1 MPLDN
6 RRGYR
11 PRLTRTSRGLSFPNQ
26 HEAALLTP
34 VRDAV
39 VEGAAGRPRA
49 IDTGTVGP
57 YASHAENRTAVLP
70 TRQVDKGPP
79 ATFPGPR
86 DNIAAPLRGRHKKVR
101 REGRAGRHA
110 AAGDPIPPDGRV
122 LSVPASFVSRRPPR
136 PSIQSSLIYWPI
148 RVHRRCVSAT
158 RWTFCL
164 VEVWWCGRH
173 FSLTALRRLIHAS

>member
-1 MPLDN
+1 MRQRYLRRFAMPSSGAL
-6 RRGYR
+6 RGG
-11 PRLTRTSRGLSFPNQ
+11 RG
-26 HEAALLTP
+26 LLTP
-34 VRDAV
+34 VRWV
-39 VEGAAGRPRA
+39 
-49 IDTGTVGP
+49 
-57 YASHAENRTAVLP
+57 HMLP
-70 TRQVDKGPP
+70 TRRTGLQFSRHDKVDKGPP

-86 DNIAAPLRGRHKKVR
+86 NNIAAPLRGRHKKVR

-122 LSVPASFVSRRPPR
+122 LSVPASFVPTRPPR
-136 PSIQSSLIYWPI
+136 PSVQSSLIYWPI